1 MSLSYYNSLRPS
13 EKGIGNSEGVR
24 GLRGASPPPKGIVII
39 IITNVGEMSVPAR
52 HKLLQENER
61 ESLER
66 TE

>member
-39 IITNVGEMSVPAR
+39 TNVGEMSVPAR